1 MTTSLLHFGS
11 LIKIPHSL
19 KYIHLSSTNLKSI
32 FLISGWQVLS
42 IISISCSG
50 ELNPDEQR
58 NRKSHYDDDQIHA
71 RVFRSLKMGHRLP
84 LFVKFRPSPAPVV
97 AR

>member
-1 MTTSLLHFGS
+1 MAGVINNIDILQRRTQS
-11 LIKIPHSL
+11 K
-19 KYIHLSSTNLKSI
+19 
-32 FLISGWQVLS
+32 
-42 IISISCSG
+42 
-50 ELNPDEQR
+50 EQQ

>member
-11 LIKIPHSL
+11 LIKNSAFIEIYTLIFYQLKKHIPYFRMAGVMNINILQRRTQS
-19 KYIHLSSTNLKSI
+19 
-32 FLISGWQVLS
+32 
-42 IISISCSG
+42 
-50 ELNPDEQR
+50 DEQR
-58 NRKSHYDDDQIHA
+58 NRKSQYDDDQIHA

>member
-1 MTTSLLHFGS
+1 MAGVINNINILQQRTQS
-11 LIKIPHSL
+11 
-19 KYIHLSSTNLKSI
+19 
-32 FLISGWQVLS
+32 
-42 IISISCSG
+42 
-50 ELNPDEQR
+50 DEQR

>member
-1 MTTSLLHFGS
+1 MAGVINNINILQQRTQS
-11 LIKIPHSL
+11 
-19 KYIHLSSTNLKSI
+19 
-32 FLISGWQVLS
+32 
-42 IISISCSG
+42 
-50 ELNPDEQR
+50 DEQQ

-84 LFVKFRPSPAPVV
+84 LFVKFRPRPAPVV